1 MNKLTFRTVLGLIP
15 AAGIGMLL
23 ALAQAPAADAAP
35 GDPPP
40 PPALP
45 GTPFL
50 PNVGF
55 IPGAYG
61 YLYGVYVTPPPATVD
76 ARGVKAAALV
86 DSSQQAVG
94 MPGSQLG
101 NSPPVAGFFTGAS
114 AQYYIGGGQ
123 TQTPPVVKGPDAMA
137 LSSATP
143 PEDPSGIP
151 PEKRPGPESTQPG
164 PAPVVVPPILETPGG
179 RPYGAAGGG
188 AGGHG

>member
-1 MNKLTFRTVLGLIP
+1 MKAMTFRTTLGLIP
-15 AAGIGMLL
+15 AAAIGALL
-23 ALAQAPAADAAP
+23 ALAQAPAAGAAP
-35 GDPPP
+35 PDPPP
-40 PPALP
+40 APPPLP

-50 PNVGF
+50 PNTGF

-76 ARGVKAAALV
+76 ARGVKATALG
-86 DSSQQAVG
+86 DQQALG
-94 MPGSQLG
+94 MPGSELG

-114 AQYYIGGGQ
+114 AQYYINAGQ
-123 TQTPPVVKGPDAMA
+123 TQTPTVVKGPYAMT
-137 LSSATP
+137 LSPAAP

-151 PEKRPGPESTQPG
+151 PEKHPGPESTPPG